1 MLNVMQ
7 ATRVES
13 PLLWVE
19 QSGWR
24 GLWQRRRTPKVGN
37 NAAMAAYPEV
47 RRPSPFPRVVKAGL
61 VRRRRL
67 FRPLVPVALCA
78 VATLVGC
85 ATGGSGADT
94 SLLDKAL
101 QAVGLSKPPL
111 PDVPISEL
119 PTLAR
124 KVTLRLH
131 ASEFLNVDAKG
142 AGLSVVT
149 RVYKLKDSAAF
160 MQASYEALAATTP
173 PRDAPFV
180 QDIVEV
186 QEFLTFPG
194 VNRDVVESVPPQAKF
209 LAVVAFFRAPAEARW
224 RFVFETKAA
233 ADSGVTLG
241 LHACAMSVAQG
252 QPLNATLESQRLAG
266 VVCQKEP
273 GTDAR

>member
-1 MLNVMQ
+1 MQ

-24 GLWQRRRTPKVGN
+24 GLWQRRCTPKVGN
-37 NAAMAAYPEV
+37 NAAMAAHPEV
-47 RRPSPFPRVVKAGL
+47 RRPSPFPCVFKASRVQ
-61 VRRRRL
+61 RRRL

-119 PTLAR
+119 PTLSR
-124 KVTLRLH
+124 KVALRLH
-131 ASEFLNVDAKG
+131 AGDLLNTNP
-142 AGLSVVT
+142 AGLPLSLVA
-149 RVYKLKDSAAF
+149 RVYKLKESGAF
-160 MQASYEALAATTP
+160 MQATYDALQAATP

-180 QDIVEV
+180 QDIVEMREV
-186 QEFLTFPG
+186 VLTAG
-194 VNRDVVESVPPQAKF
+194 SRHEVVESMPPQAKY
-209 LAVVAFFRAPAEARW
+209 LAVVALFRAPADARW

-233 ADSGVTLG
+233 AESGVTLG